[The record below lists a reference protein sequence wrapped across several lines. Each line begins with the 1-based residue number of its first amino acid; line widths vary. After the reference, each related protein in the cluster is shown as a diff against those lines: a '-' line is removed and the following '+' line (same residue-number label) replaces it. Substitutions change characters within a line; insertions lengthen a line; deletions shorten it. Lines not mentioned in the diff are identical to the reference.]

1 MSRLSL
7 QPHKRIE
14 ATVAGNFRAQ
24 QMSGETK
31 KSLLAGA
38 PFQGFPPRFPRTL
51 ATSYPGYLNVFVG
64 CALWSLSLGENR
76 LGN

>member
-14 ATVAGNFRAQ
+14 ATVAGNCRAQ

-38 PFQGFPPRFPRTL
+38 PFQGFPLRFPRTL
-51 ATSYPGYLNVFVG
+51 PATRPT
-64 CALWSLSLGENR
+64 
-76 LGN
+76 

>member
-14 ATVAGNFRAQ
+14 ATVAGNCRAQ

-38 PFQGFPPRFPRTL
+38 P
-51 ATSYPGYLNVFVG
+51 
-64 CALWSLSLGENR
+64 
-76 LGN
+76 